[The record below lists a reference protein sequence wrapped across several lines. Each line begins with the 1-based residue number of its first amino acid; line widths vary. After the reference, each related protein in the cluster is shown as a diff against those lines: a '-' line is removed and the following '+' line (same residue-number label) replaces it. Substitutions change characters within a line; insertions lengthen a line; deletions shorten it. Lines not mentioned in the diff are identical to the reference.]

1 MASKVKTPISSGKKR
16 GAAPGEN
23 AGIQVA
29 VRVRPLSSAERA
41 RGDNCIVETKGN
53 SVLLRDPI
61 TAAVE
66 TKNYNFVFNNEGP
79 DSQYNVFQSL
89 GLPLVD
95 NVYKGYNCCI
105 LAYGMTGSGKTHS
118 MLGNATD
125 PGLIPRICEELFRR
139 VKPADAMDEDLTLN
153 RCQVSFLEVYGSK
166 VHDLLNLGE
175 NLEIRSYK
183 TNSASATSTTYVEG
197 LTSIAVRDVAEIM
210 AILERGSKSRAVAET
225 KMNHASSR
233 SHAIFTIN
241 WKQIIKK
248 KTKTIEKTSKIHLVD
263 LAGSERIDLS
273 GVVGQQLKEAVA
285 INSSLSALARVID
298 ELIKRSSHIPFR
310 DNPLTWL
317 LADSLGGNSK
327 TVLIAT
333 VSPCSSSHSQTL
345 STLKYADNA
354 KQVINR
360 VKVNE
365 NSDEDIIASLRLEI
379 EELKRKLTIT
389 VDSEAL
395 EKLKQ
400 EIVQRER
407 LFAEMSMSWEDKLAQ
422 SDKLIEEMKSREE
435 SLREQL
441 NQTIQEAD
449 EAEKRIAAR
458 YQNKIHLRDLEIAE
472 LKARLDLAKSSE
484 SSKIGDLEGRLKTN
498 ERIHNETIIALKQE
512 HESLLN
518 KTTMDIIGTARQEK
532 EELETRYKEIIEQ
545 KVAELTKQFEA
556 KCAALSQIIE
566 EQKAEAEDLMKSMGE
581 EVSLIGQQYSTQ
593 HIQGTTTL
601 KSAFQK
607 RLAAMKEE
615 MDMQDKIHQETLERT
630 IKNIT
635 IEHQKQLA
643 KQVSEHQELLEKTKA
658 EHQELLQKVKAEH
671 QEQLAKQVSEHQ
683 ELLEKTKAEH
693 QEVLTKQT
701 KEHVERVK
709 YLEAEKRK
717 ADLRMSLFGS
727 SIKGLGEK
735 VSGAVEKN

>member
-1 MASKVKTPISSGKKR
+1 MSSKPKTPSSTPTKKTR
-16 GAAPGEN
+16 VASGEN

-29 VRVRPLSSAERA
+29 VRVRPLSSAEKA
-41 RGDNCIVETKGN
+41 RGDNCIVETKGS
-53 SVLLRDPI
+53 SVILRDPT
-61 TAAVE
+61 TAAAE
-66 TKNYNFVFNNEGP
+66 TKSYNYVFNNEGA
-79 DSQYNVFQSL
+79 DSQYNVFQHL

-118 MLGNATD
+118 MLGTAGD

-183 TNSASATSTTYVEG
+183 TSPTAVASTTYVEG
-197 LTSIAVRDVAEIM
+197 LTSIAVRDVGEIM

-298 ELIKRSSHIPFR
+298 ELIKRSAHIPFR

-327 TVLIAT
+327 TILIAT
-333 VSPCSSSHSQTL
+333 ISPCSSSHSQTL

-354 KQVINR
+354 KQVINK

-379 EELKRKLTIT
+379 DELKRKLTVT
-389 VDSEAL
+389 VDADAL
-395 EKLKQ
+395 NALKQ
-400 EIVQRER
+400 EIAQRER
-407 LFAEMSMSWEDKLAQ
+407 LFVEMSMSWEDKLAQ
-422 SDKLIEEMKSREE
+422 SDKMIDEMKTREE
-435 SLREQL
+435 SLLEQL
-441 NQTIQEAD
+441 TQTQQEAD
-449 EAEKRIAAR
+449 SAEVRIAAK
-458 YQNKIHLRDLEIAE
+458 YQNKIQLRDLEITE
-472 LKARLDLAKSSE
+472 LKAQLRIAKSSE
-484 SSKIGDLEGRLKTN
+484 SNKIGDLEAKIKTN
-498 ERIHNETIIALKQE
+498 ERIHNETIETLKRE
-512 HESLLN
+512 HETLLN
-518 KTTMDIIGTARQEK
+518 KTTMDIIGSARQEK
-532 EELETRYKEIIEQ
+532 DELEQRYKDVIAH
-545 KVAELTKQFEA
+545 KVAELTAQYEA
-556 KCAALSQIIE
+556 QINALAHTIE
-566 EQKAEAEDLMKSMGE
+566 EQKAEAEDLMKSLGE

-607 RLAAMKEE
+607 KIASMQEE
-615 MDMQDKIHQETLERT
+615 IVMQNQTHQETLERT
-630 IKNIT
+630 IKA
-635 IEHQKQLA
+635 HQDILD
-643 KQVSEHQELLEKTKA
+643 
-658 EHQELLQKVKAEH
+658 
-671 QEQLAKQVSEHQ
+671 
-683 ELLEKTKAEH
+683 
-693 QEVLTKQT
+693 QT
-701 KEHVERVK
+701 KKEHRDILDQTKKTHQDILDQTKKIHAERVK
-709 YLEAEKRK
+709 QLEAEKRK
-717 ADLRMSLFGS
+717 TELRMSVFGS
-727 SIKGLGEK
+727 SLKDLGEK
-735 VSGAVEKN
+735 VNKAGETEKLEKLEKSKT

>member
-1 MASKVKTPISSGKKR
+1 MSSKPKTPSSTPTKKTR
-16 GAAPGEN
+16 VASGEN

-29 VRVRPLSSAERA
+29 VRVRPLSSAEKA
-41 RGDNCIVETKGN
+41 RGDNCIVETKGS
-53 SVLLRDPI
+53 SVILRDPT
-61 TAAVE
+61 TAAAE
-66 TKNYNFVFNNEGP
+66 TKSYNYVFNNEGA
-79 DSQYNVFQSL
+79 DSQYNVFQHL

-118 MLGNATD
+118 MLGTAGD

-183 TNSASATSTTYVEG
+183 TSPTAVASTTYVEG
-197 LTSIAVRDVAEIM
+197 LTSIAVRDVGEIM

-298 ELIKRSSHIPFR
+298 ELIKRSAHIPFR

-327 TVLIAT
+327 TILIAT
-333 VSPCSSSHSQTL
+333 ISPCSSSHSQTL

-354 KQVINR
+354 KQVINK

-379 EELKRKLTIT
+379 DELKRKLTVT
-389 VDSEAL
+389 VDADAL
-395 EKLKQ
+395 NALKQ
-400 EIVQRER
+400 EIAQRER
-407 LFAEMSMSWEDKLAQ
+407 LFVEMSMSWEDKLAQ
-422 SDKLIEEMKSREE
+422 SDKMIDEMKTREE
-435 SLREQL
+435 SLLEQL
-441 NQTIQEAD
+441 TQTQQEAD
-449 EAEKRIAAR
+449 SAEVRIAAK
-458 YQNKIHLRDLEIAE
+458 YQNKIQLRDLEITE
-472 LKARLDLAKSSE
+472 LKAQLRIAKSSE
-484 SSKIGDLEGRLKTN
+484 SNKIGDLEAKIKTN
-498 ERIHNETIIALKQE
+498 ERIHNETIETLKRE
-512 HESLLN
+512 HETLLN
-518 KTTMDIIGTARQEK
+518 KTTMDIIGSARQEK
-532 EELETRYKEIIEQ
+532 DELEQRYKEIIEK
-545 KVAELTKQFEA
+545 KVTELTAQYEA
-556 KCAALSQIIE
+556 QINALAHTIE
-566 EQKAEAEDLMKSMGE
+566 EQKAEAEDLMKSLGE

-607 RLAAMKEE
+607 KIASMQEE
-615 MDMQDKIHQETLERT
+615 IVMQNQTHQETLERT
-630 IKNIT
+630 IK
-635 IEHQKQLA
+635 A
-643 KQVSEHQELLEKTKA
+643 HQETLD
-658 EHQELLQKVKAEH
+658 
-671 QEQLAKQVSEHQ
+671 
-683 ELLEKTKAEH
+683 
-693 QEVLTKQT
+693 QT
-701 KEHVERVK
+701 KKTHQDILDQTKKIHAERVK
-709 YLEAEKRK
+709 QLEAEKRK
-717 ADLRMSLFGS
+717 TELRISVFGS
-727 SIKGLGEK
+727 SLKDLGEK
-735 VSGAVEKN
+735 VNKAGETEKLEKK

>member
-1 MASKVKTPISSGKKR
+1 MSSKPKTPTSTPTKKTR
-16 GAAPGEN
+16 ASVGGEN

-29 VRVRPLSSAERA
+29 VRVRPLSAAEKA
-41 RGDNCIVETKGN
+41 RGDNCIVETKG
-53 SVLLRDPI
+53 STVILRDPT
-61 TAAVE
+61 TAAAE
-66 TKNYNFVFNNEGP
+66 TKNYNYVFNNEGP
-79 DSQYNVFQSL
+79 DSQYTVFQNL

-118 MLGNATD
+118 MLGNPGD

-139 VKPADAMDEDLTLN
+139 VKPADSMDEDLTLN

-183 TNSASATSTTYVEG
+183 TSSTSAVSTTYVEG
-197 LTSIAVRDVAEIM
+197 LTSIAVRDVNEIM

-298 ELIKRSSHIPFR
+298 ELIKRSAHIPFR

-327 TVLIAT
+327 TILIAT
-333 VSPCSSSHSQTL
+333 VSPCSSSYSQTL

-354 KQVINR
+354 KQVINK

-379 EELKRKLTIT
+379 DELKRKLATT
-389 VDSEAL
+389 VDTDAL
-395 EKLKQ
+395 AALKE
-400 EIVQRER
+400 EIAQRER
-407 LFAEMSMSWEDKLAQ
+407 LFAEMSMSWEDKLAE
-422 SDKLIEEMKSREE
+422 SDRMIEEMKTREE

-441 NQTIQEAD
+441 NQTILEAD
-449 EAEKRIAAR
+449 GAEQRIAAK
-458 YQNKIHLRDLEIAE
+458 YQNKLQIRDLEITE
-472 LKARLDLAKSSE
+472 LKARLRVAKSSE
-484 SSKIGDLEGRLKTN
+484 SNKITDLEAKIKTN
-498 ERIHNETIIALKQE
+498 ERIYNETIETLKRE
-512 HESLLN
+512 HETTLN
-518 KTTMDIIGTARQEK
+518 KTTMDIIGTARQER
-532 EELETRYKEIIEQ
+532 EELESRYKQIIEQ
-545 KVAELTKQFEA
+545 KMSELTKTYEA
-556 KCAALSQIIE
+556 KIAALNHIIE
-566 EQKAEAEDLMKSMGE
+566 EQKAEAEDLMKSLGE
-581 EVSLIGQQYSTQ
+581 EVQLIGQQYSTQ

-607 RLAAMKEE
+607 KLVDMKEE
-615 MDMQDKIHQETLERT
+615 MNMQAQTHKETLERT
-630 IKNIT
+630 IK
-635 IEHQKQLA
+635 
-643 KQVSEHQELLEKTKA
+643 S
-658 EHQELLQKVKAEH
+658 
-671 QEQLAKQVSEHQ
+671 
-683 ELLEKTKAEH
+683 H
-693 QEVLTKQT
+693 QEVLERITKSHKEELEQTKQELEQT
-701 KEHVERVK
+701 KLGLEQTKQELEQTKQELEQVKKACAERIK
-709 YLEAEKRK
+709 QLELEKRK
-717 ADLRMSLFGS
+717 TEMRMSLLGS
-727 SIKGLGEK
+727 SLKDLGEK
-735 VSGAVEKN
+735 VNKAGVEK

>member
-1 MASKVKTPISSGKKR
+1 MSSKPKTPSSTPTKKTR
-16 GAAPGEN
+16 VASGEN

-29 VRVRPLSSAERA
+29 VRVRPLSSAEKA
-41 RGDNCIVETKGN
+41 RGDNCIVETKGS
-53 SVLLRDPI
+53 SVILRDPT
-61 TAAVE
+61 TAAAE
-66 TKNYNFVFNNEGP
+66 TKSYNYVFNNEGA
-79 DSQYNVFQSL
+79 DSQYNVFQHL

-118 MLGNATD
+118 MLGTAGD

-183 TNSASATSTTYVEG
+183 TSPTAVASTTYVEG
-197 LTSIAVRDVAEIM
+197 LTSIAVRDVGEIM

-298 ELIKRSSHIPFR
+298 ELIKRSAHIPFR

-327 TVLIAT
+327 TILIAT
-333 VSPCSSSHSQTL
+333 ISPCSSSHSQTL

-354 KQVINR
+354 KQVINK

-379 EELKRKLTIT
+379 DELKRKLTVT
-389 VDSEAL
+389 VDADAL
-395 EKLKQ
+395 NALKQ
-400 EIVQRER
+400 EIAQRER
-407 LFAEMSMSWEDKLAQ
+407 LFVEMSMSWEDKLAQ
-422 SDKLIEEMKSREE
+422 SDKMIDEMKTREE
-435 SLREQL
+435 SLLEQL
-441 NQTIQEAD
+441 TQTQQEAD
-449 EAEKRIAAR
+449 SAEVRIAAK
-458 YQNKIHLRDLEIAE
+458 YQNKIQLRDLEITE
-472 LKARLDLAKSSE
+472 LKAQLRIAKSSE
-484 SSKIGDLEGRLKTN
+484 SNKIGDLEAKIKTN
-498 ERIHNETIIALKQE
+498 ERIHNETIETLKRE
-512 HESLLN
+512 HETLLN
-518 KTTMDIIGTARQEK
+518 KTTMDIIGSARQEK
-532 EELETRYKEIIEQ
+532 DELEQRYKDVIAN
-545 KVAELTKQFEA
+545 KVAELTAQYEA
-556 KCAALSQIIE
+556 QINALAHTIE
-566 EQKAEAEDLMKSMGE
+566 EQKAEVEDLMKSLGE

-607 RLAAMKEE
+607 KIASMQEE
-615 MDMQDKIHQETLERT
+615 IVMQNQTHQETLERT
-630 IKNIT
+630 IKAHQDILDQT
-635 IEHQKQLA
+635 KKEHQDILD
-643 KQVSEHQELLEKTKA
+643 
-658 EHQELLQKVKAEH
+658 
-671 QEQLAKQVSEHQ
+671 
-683 ELLEKTKAEH
+683 
-693 QEVLTKQT
+693 QT
-701 KEHVERVK
+701 KKTHQDILDQTKKIHAERVK
-709 YLEAEKRK
+709 QLEAEKRK
-717 ADLRMSLFGS
+717 TELRMSIFGS
-727 SIKGLGEK
+727 SLKDLGEK
-735 VSGAVEKN
+735 VNKAGETEKLEKK